1 MALTAGLGALASPAS
16 ASSGQTALFQDD
28 AQLLQRGAEVRR
40 RTLDELRTLGVDS
53 IKFSLS
59 WSSVAPG
66 GATRPPGFDA
76 TNPAAYPQANWGPF
90 DELIDDARARGMRV
104 LVALTAP
111 APGWA
116 TKARGDTSG
125 VDRPSA
131 SQFALFAQAAGRRY
145 KSKVDWWTIWNEP
158 NLPRFLYPQSRNGIP
173 YAPHLYRALV
183 RGAVDGLRR
192 SGNGGDRILFGE
204 LLPIGRSGFRP
215 NINVKPLRFL
225 REFFCVDS
233 KFKRFRGSAAR
244 RRSCSRYRRLTG
256 VNGFAYHPYTRPSGP
271 MTPEPT
277 RDDATIRSLGRV
289 LRVLDR
295 ARSTRRIGGGR
306 MNIHVTE
313 FGFQSNPPDR
323 FQTRL
328 GRIPAFLGQSEWL
341 AFRNRRV
348 STWSQY
354 TLVDDPL
361 GTDGD
366 RFGTWQGGLKFVGGR
381 LKGDVYNA
389 YRLPLYV
396 RRTSRNVVEVWGAAR
411 PGGSGA
417 SIQIQQRRGGGA
429 FVNLGGRR
437 TVTNGRGYFRV
448 RFRLSSPTRRS
459 YRFQYFQG
467 SQVFTSR
474 TAKAASR

>member
-1 MALTAGLGALASPAS
+1 
-16 ASSGQTALFQDD
+16 
-28 AQLLQRGAEVRR
+28 V
-40 RTLDELRTLGVDS
+40 
-53 IKFSLS
+53 
-59 WSSVAPG
+59 
-66 GATRPPGFDA
+66 
-76 TNPAAYPQANWGPF
+76 
-90 DELIDDARARGMRV
+90 ID
-104 LVALTAP
+104 
-111 APGWA
+111 
-116 TKARGDTSG
+116 
-125 VDRPSA
+125 
-131 SQFALFAQAAGRRY
+131 
-145 KSKVDWWTIWNEP
+145 I
-158 NLPRFLYPQSRNGIP
+158 
-173 YAPHLYRALV
+173 
-183 RGAVDGLRR
+183 
-192 SGNGGDRILFGE
+192 
-204 LLPIGRSGFRP
+204 
-215 NINVKPLRFL
+215 
-225 REFFCVDS
+225 
-233 KFKRFRGSAAR
+233 AR
-244 RRSCSRYRRLTG
+244 RR
-256 VNGFAYHPYTRPSGP
+256 
-271 MTPEPT
+271 
-277 RDDATIRSLGRV
+277 GRI
-289 LRVLDR
+289 
-295 ARSTRRIGGGR
+295 TRRAPIF
-306 MNIHVTE
+306 VTE

-366 RFGTWQGGLKFVGGR
+366 RFGTWQGGLKFVCGR